1 MKIRHILIAG
11 VALAASPAIAQDT
24 VTPQA
29 GADCATLQSQY
40 DQAAATA
47 SAEQLDTAKT
57 ARDEGERLCAAGNT
71 AEGTAKLQEAIDAIS
86 QSPQQQPMDPQPM
99 EQPQTEQPP
108 TDVETPPE
116 A

>member
-11 VALAASPAIAQDT
+11 IALAASPAIAQDT

-47 SAEQLDTAKT
+47 SAEQLDAAKA
-57 ARDEGERLCAAGNT
+57 ARDEGERLCAEGNT

-99 EQPQTEQPP
+99 EQPQTEQSPP
-108 TDVETPPE
+108 DAETPPQS
-116 A
+116 